1 MILRGWSY
9 MANDFLGRGWKFP
22 VKVDSKTGRIMT
34 SEYEEDISEAIR
46 IIIGT
51 SKGERIM
58 RANFG
63 CDIKKFVF
71 DMTDD
76 STLRLMESS
85 IHESIVLWEPRVEE
99 VEVSAEADKET
110 PGKVDINIGYVVR
123 ATNNLFNLVYP
134 FYMNEGNR

>member
-1 MILRGWSY
+1 